1 MEAYPPPG
9 PVTTCVP
16 RGVYEPP
23 IEEESYAHALR
34 LPSMRQPLDT
44 IPSDEQ
50 LPASADVV
58 VIGGGIAGVRAA
70 YWLAKRG
77 VSVALDGPHLAP
89 HGEF

>member
-1 MEAYPPPG
+1 
-9 PVTTCVP
+9 
-16 RGVYEPP
+16 
-23 IEEESYAHALR
+23 
-34 LPSMRQPLDT
+34 MRQPLDT

-58 VIGGGIAGVRAA
+58 VIGGGIAGVSAA